1 MQQYLRNLL
10 VFRFLLVTLLALVSP
25 AGASAATDVVNI
37 RLGVHP
43 DHTRVVLDLSAP
55 AKYHVEPQADPH
67 QIVIA
72 LEDAGFRLSGGEPPA
87 GRGLIKAIRLE
98 PAATGTG
105 GRMILELTEPARVS
119 LAQRLQA
126 SDGAPARIFLDLQS
140 GGTDQIA
147 AAINENPILPA
158 VAEKPKPDPAPAKS
172 ENPILPATVDKSAP
186 TSATSEPLMAAND
199 AKADR
204 MTAAVLPV
212 QIASTEAVA
221 LPSSAEESAAH
232 ADWPLP
238 PTKPEDS
245 DVDGADMAGTQVAVI
260 TVPAVSPAGK
270 PVAASDGHIPTIVLD
285 PGHGGKDPGA
295 IGAHGTMEKDVN
307 LQMAKQLKAV
317 LEATG
322 RYKVVLTRTDDRLL
336 PLRQRIDLARA
347 ANADLFISLHA
358 DHNERAEVRGAS
370 VYTLSETAS
379 DAEAAEVAA
388 RENKDGV
395 ITGVDLTTQSP
406 IVSSILI
413 DLAQR
418 ETKNLSARFAS
429 LLTDQ
434 LAERTLVLPDSHR
447 FAGFVVLK
455 ALDMPSVLIELGYL
469 SNVDD
474 EAALSSKRHRRI
486 VAKAIRDAID
496 GYFQWQRASHQS

>member
-1 MQQYLRNLL
+1 MQQSPRNLL
-10 VFRFLLVTLLALVSP
+10 VFRWLLTAWLALFCP
-25 AGASAATDVVNI
+25 AMASAADVVNI

-43 DHTRVVLDLSAP
+43 DSTRVVLDLSAP
-55 AKYHVEPQADPH
+55 AKYHIEPQTDSH
-67 QIVIA
+67 RVVVE
-72 LEDAGFRLSGGEPPA
+72 LEDAGFRLTGGEPPA
-87 GRGLIKAIRLE
+87 GHGLIKSIHIE
-98 PAATGTG
+98 QGTG
-105 GRMILELTEPARVS
+105 GRMILELAEPARVRLS
-119 LAQRLQA
+119 QLLQA
-126 SDGAPARIFLDLQS
+126 SESAPARIFIDLQP
-140 GGTDQIA
+140 GETDEIA
-147 AAINENPILPA
+147 AAISKNQIMPA
-158 VAEKPKPDPAPAKS
+158 AIDIPKPDPA
-172 ENPILPATVDKSAP
+172 
-186 TSATSEPLMAAND
+186 SATGAPLMVAND

-204 MTAAVLPV
+204 MTAGPLPV

-221 LPSSAEESAAH
+221 LPSTAEDAAAN

-238 PTKPEDS
+238 PTKPDDSEIDNED
-245 DVDGADMAGTQVAVI
+245 VTGTQVAVVS
-260 TVPAVSPAGK
+260 VPALPSPGKAVAG
-270 PVAASDGHIPTIVLD
+270 DDTRIPTIVLD

-295 IGAHGTMEKDVN
+295 IGANGTMEKDVN
-307 LQMAKQLKAV
+307 LQMAKQLKAL

-336 PLRQRIDLARA
+336 PLRQRIDIARA
-347 ANADLFISLHA
+347 AKADLFISLHA
-358 DHNERAEVRGAS
+358 DHNEKTELRGAS
-370 VYTLSETAS
+370 VYTLSENAS

-406 IVSSILI
+406 VVTSILI

-434 LAERTLVLPDSHR
+434 LAERTLVLRDSHR

-455 ALDMPSVLIELGYL
+455 ALDVPSVLLELGYL
-469 SNVDD
+469 SNSDD

-486 VAKAIRDAID
+486 VAKSIRDAID
-496 GYFQWQRASHQS
+496 RYFQWQRSVRQS

>member
-1 MQQYLRNLL
+1 MQQSARNPL
-10 VFRFLLVTLLALVSP
+10 VFRWLLAAWLVVVCP
-25 AGASAATDVVNI
+25 AMASAAVDVVNI

-43 DHTRVVLDLSAP
+43 ESTRVVLDLSAP
-55 AKYHVEPQADPH
+55 AKYHIEPQTNPR
-67 QIVIA
+67 QVVIA
-72 LEDAGFRLSGGEPPA
+72 LEDAGFRLTGGEPPA
-87 GRGLIKAIRLE
+87 GHGLIMEIRVE
-98 PAATGTG
+98 QGAGGG
-105 GRMILELTEPARVS
+105 GRMILELAEPARVRQS
-119 LAQRLQA
+119 QMLLAEG
-126 SDGAPARIFLDLQS
+126 SAPARIFVDLQS
-140 GGTDQIA
+140 AGTDVIA

-158 VAEKPKPDPAPAKS
+158 TIEAPKPDPAPS
-172 ENPILPATVDKSAP
+172 VGPA
-186 TSATSEPLMAAND
+186 LMVAND

-221 LPSSAEESAAH
+221 ILDAPAASSAAA

-238 PTKPEDS
+238 PTKPDES
-245 DVDGADMAGTQVAVI
+245 DVDGEDATGTNVAVL
-260 TVPAVSPAGK
+260 TVPAVPSPDKAVAG
-270 PVAASDGHIPTIVLD
+270 ANDRIPTIVLD

-307 LQMAKQLKAV
+307 LEMAKQLKAL

-336 PLRQRIDLARA
+336 PLRQRIDVARA
-347 ANADLFISLHA
+347 AKADLLISLHA
-358 DHNERAEVRGAS
+358 DHNENADLRGAS

-379 DAEAAEVAA
+379 DAEAAAVAA

-395 ITGVDLTTQSP
+395 ITGVDLTTQNAM
-406 IVSSILI
+406 VTSILI

-434 LAERTLVLPDSHR
+434 LDERTLVLRDSHR

-455 ALDMPSVLIELGYL
+455 ALDVPSVLLELGYL
-469 SNVDD
+469 SNADD
-474 EAALSSKRHRRI
+474 EAALGSKRHRRV

-496 GYFQWQRASHQS
+496 QYFKWQRSVRQS